1 MYTYRRE
8 WDLHLYFK
16 VISSNI
22 HIYVEITLKLYLLA
36 MIRTLMSYSNY
47 QKSIVELRIASITE
61 EISAACGDLDLLF

>member
-1 MYTYRRE
+1 MYTHRRE

-22 HIYVEITLKLYLLA
+22 HLYVEITLKLYLLA